1 MTKSIFITG
10 AGTGLG
16 KGTAIGLAK
25 AGHRVIASVEI
36 ISQVT
41 SLREAAESE
50 GVELEV
56 LKLDI
61 NCSRDRELISK
72 YDFDIFVA
80 NAAIGEGGPISE
92 IPVERL
98 KRIFETNVFN
108 TLETT
113 QIAARKF
120 VEQHA
125 GKIVFVS
132 SIAGLTVSPYLGPY
146 CSSKHALEGIAQAM
160 YQELEPLGVQVAT
173 INPGPFKTGFND
185 RMMEEAWKW
194 YDPAK
199 NFTPREEFEKGVKV
213 FEKQF
218 DPEEMIAKMVEIIP
232 AEAHKFRTVY
242 PESSEEQSK
251 TYEKEMWV
259 KSLKDNQ

>member
-16 KGTAIGLAK
+16 KGAAIGLAK
-25 AGHRVIASVEI
+25 AGHRIIASVEI
-36 ISQVT
+36 TSQVT
-41 SLREAAESE
+41 SLREAAQAE

-61 NCSRDRELISK
+61 NCPQDRELIST

-108 TLETT
+108 TLETA
-113 QIAARKF
+113 QLAAQKF
-120 VEQHA
+120 VKKQS
-125 GKIVFVS
+125 GKIVFIS

-146 CSSKHALEGIAQAM
+146 CASKHALEGIAQAM
-160 YQELEPLGVQVAT
+160 YQELEPLGIQVAT

-185 RMMEEAWKW
+185 RMMEEPWKW
-194 YDPAK
+194 YDPK
-199 NFTPREEFEKGVKV
+199 ENFTPRGEFEKGVNV

-218 DPEEMIAKMVEIIP
+218 DPEEMIAEMVKIIP
-232 AEAHKFRTVY
+232 ADKHKFRTVY
-242 PESSEEQSK
+242 PEASENQSK
-251 TYEKEMWV
+251 TYERDMWE
-259 KSLKDNQ
+259 KTI

>member
-1 MTKSIFITG
+1 MAKSIFITG
-10 AGTGLG
+10 AGSGLG

-41 SLREAAESE
+41 SLREAAEAA

-61 NCSRDRELISK
+61 NCPRDRKLISQ

-98 KRIFETNVFN
+98 KNIFETNVFN
-108 TLETT
+108 TLETA
-113 QIAARKF
+113 QLAAQKF
-120 VEQHA
+120 VKKSS
-125 GKIVFVS
+125 GKIVFIS
-132 SIAGLTVSPYLGPY
+132 SIAGLTVSPYLGAY

-160 YQELEPLGVQVAT
+160 YQELKPLGVQVAT
-173 INPGPFKTGFND
+173 INPGPYKTGFND

-194 YDPAK
+194 YDPNV
-199 NFTPREEFEKGVKV
+199 NFTPREEVEKGEKV

-218 DPEEMIAKMVEIIP
+218 DPIEMIDKMVEVIP
-232 AEAHKFRTVY
+232 AENHAFRTVY
-242 PESSEEQSK
+242 PESSEEQST
-251 TYEKEMWV
+251 TYEKEIWE
-259 KSLKDNQ
+259 KTI